1 MKELITNL
9 KFAWRYSKDQ
19 KIRLIKYVIF
29 NILSI
34 IINVVIP
41 LISAKAIIY
50 LTDNNF
56 YQLIL
61 VAIVIFMVEN
71 LRNLVYYFT
80 DKYASIIYRE
90 TYSKI
95 EIDLGKEMLKLE
107 NSVIDANS
115 SGVFI
120 QRLTNDT
127 SKIADI
133 FNVFNFHLTGI
144 ISNIGIYVA
153 IFVINKFIF
162 LFFLITTGIVFFL
175 SKLRTDVYSEK
186 DKIYRKKHEK
196 AAGFIGEM
204 VRGSRDI
211 KMLNSEDSFISDLS
225 IKIKD
230 LNNERYDMLSSNRK
244 YNVIIGFTRDLVDL
258 LSIIILVF
266 LIQDGYLNVA
276 SALIIHN
283 YSTRIDSIVH
293 YVGVLLEKIKDFNLS
308 SSRIFAILESEEFK
322 KEEFGKVQLDKVNG
336 DFEFKN
342 VSFSYDEKEVLK
354 DISFKVNANET
365 VAFVGKSGVGKTTIF
380 NLLCKM
386 YHVKNGIIT
395 IDGHDI
401 NTLDKDS
408 IRGNITIISQN
419 PYIFNLSIRENFR
432 LVKED
437 LTEEEMINAC
447 KLACLDKFINS
458 LPDKYDTIIGEGGVN
473 LSGGQKQRVA
483 IARALIQKTEII
495 LFDEATSALDNETQ
509 ASIQKAI
516 ENMKNEYTI
525 MIIAHRLSTIINCDR
540 IIFIDDGKVEM
551 IGTHEELLKSCEK
564 YKQLYESE
572 IK

>member
-1 MKELITNL
+1 MKELIKNL

-19 KIRLIKYVIF
+19 KIRLIKYILF
-29 NILSI
+29 NILSV
-34 IINVVIP
+34 IINIVIP

-56 YQLIL
+56 YQLVL
-61 VAIVIFMVEN
+61 VAVMIFVVEN
-71 LRNLVYYFT
+71 TRNIVDYFT
-80 DKYASIIYRE
+80 EKYSALIYKE

-107 NSVIDANS
+107 NKVIDANS

-133 FNVFNFHLTGI
+133 FNAFNYNLTGI

-153 IFVINKFIF
+153 IFVINKFVFIYYLFTTSFIF
-162 LFFLITTGIVFFL
+162 LLEKVRVDIFT
-175 SKLRTDVYSEK
+175 KK
-186 DKIYRKKHEK
+186 DKEYRKKHERVS
-196 AAGFIGEM
+196 GFIGEM
-204 VRGSRDI
+204 VRGARDI
-211 KMLNSEDSFISDLS
+211 KMLNSEDSFITELS
-225 IKIKD
+225 CKIKD
-230 LNNERYDMLSSNRK
+230 LNIERYEMLSVNRK
-244 YNVIIGFTRDLVDL
+244 YIFFRRFTRDLVDL
-258 LSIIILVF
+258 FSIILLIF
-266 LIQDGYLNVA
+266 LIQDGYLTIA
-276 SALIIHN
+276 TALIIHN
-283 YSTRIDSIVH
+283 YSSRIDSIVY
-293 YVGVLLEKIKDFNLS
+293 YVGILLDKVKDFNLS
-308 SSRIFAILESEEFK
+308 SERIFAILESEEFK

-419 PYIFNLSIRENFR
+419 PYIFNLSIRDNFR

-447 KLACLDKFINS
+447 KLACLDEFINS

-509 ASIQKAI
+509 ANIQKAI

-551 IGTHEELLKSCEK
+551 IGTHEELLKSCKK

>member
-1 MKELITNL
+1 MKDLIKNL
-9 KFAWRYSKDQ
+9 KFAWRYCKDQ
-19 KIRLIKYVIF
+19 KVRLIKYILF

-50 LTDNNF
+50 LTENSF
-56 YQLIL
+56 YQLVL
-61 VAIVIFMVEN
+61 VAVMIFIVEN
-71 LRNLVYYFT
+71 TRNLVHYFT
-80 DKYASIIYRE
+80 DKYSSLIYRE

-95 EIDLGKEMLKLE
+95 EVDLGREMLKLE

-115 SGVFI
+115 SGLFI

-133 FNVFNFHLTGI
+133 FNELNQHLTGI

-153 IFVINKFIF
+153 IFIINKFVFLYFLVTTIF
-162 LFFLITTGIVFFL
+162 IFYLT
-175 SKLRTDVYSEK
+175 KLRVDIYNEK
-186 DKIYRKKHEK
+186 DKDYRKKHERV
-196 AAGFIGEM
+196 AGFIGEM
-204 VRGSRDI
+204 VRGTRDI
-211 KMLNSEDSFISDLS
+211 KMLNSEDSFINDLS

-230 LNNERYDMLSSNRK
+230 LNSERYDMLESNRK
-244 YNVIIGFTRDLVDL
+244 YRLLIGFTRDLVDL
-258 LSIIILVF
+258 LSIILLVF
-266 LIQDGYLNVA
+266 LIQDGQLTIA
-276 SALIIHN
+276 SALIVHN
-283 YSTRIDSIVH
+283 YSSQVDSIR
-293 YVGVLLEKIKDFNLS
+293 YYIGTLLERIKDFKLS

-322 KEEFGKVQLDKVNG
+322 KEEFGKVHLDKVNG

-342 VSFSYDEKEVLK
+342 VSFAYDEKEVLK
-354 DISFKVNANET
+354 DINFKVNANET

-386 YHVKNGIIT
+386 YDVKDGTIT
-395 IDGHDI
+395 IDGHNIKD
-401 NTLDKDS
+401 LDKDS

-419 PYIFNLSIRENFR
+419 PYIFNLSIRDNFR

-437 LTEEEMINAC
+437 LTEEEMIDAC
-447 KLACLDKFINS
+447 KLACLDEFINT
-458 LPDKYDTIIGEGGVN
+458 LPEKYDTIIGEGGVN
-473 LSGGQKQRVA
+473 LSGGQKQRIA

-540 IIFIDDGKVEM
+540 IIFVDDGKVEM
-551 IGTHEELLKSCEK
+551 IGTHEELLQTCEK
-564 YKQLYESE
+564 YRSLYESE